1 VGKALR
7 IGDYEAKLVG
17 FDQGSEPHRKW
28 IAATL
33 ELSGAGMAPQLL
45 RPRMNFFER
54 STDPIG
60 TPAVRSTAL
69 GDVYFSLLAL
79 SEDNRTATLNAW
91 IFPMVG
97 WIWWSIPILVLG
109 SLIAIWPGKRSK
121 LVASVPSGVEGP
133 LVPSGV
139 EGAEA
144 SDLNRGAA

>member
-1 VGKALR
+1 
-7 IGDYEAKLVG
+7 
-17 FDQGSEPHRKW
+17 
-28 IAATL
+28 
-33 ELSGAGMAPQLL
+33 MAPQLL
-45 RPRMNFFER
+45 HPRMNFFER

-121 LVASVPSGVEGP
+121 LVASTKPF
-133 LVPSGV
+133 VPSGV
-139 EGAEA
+139 EGASVEA